1 MWEKLQKEKK
11 MEGNYVIYF
20 NKKEVE
26 PSRGIG
32 SSMVFVISQKKGS
45 KGALLAFLSLTDT
58 EEGSFMKEN
67 VSS

>member
-32 SSMVFVISQKKGS
+32 SSMAFVISQKKGI
-45 KGALLAFLSLTDT
+45 
-58 EEGSFMKEN
+58 
-67 VSS
+67 